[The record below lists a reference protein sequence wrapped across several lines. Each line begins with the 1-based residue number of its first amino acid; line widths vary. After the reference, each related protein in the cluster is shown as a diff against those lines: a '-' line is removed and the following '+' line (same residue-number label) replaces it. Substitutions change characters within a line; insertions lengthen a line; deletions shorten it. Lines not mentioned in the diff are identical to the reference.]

1 MKSLSDF
8 EQQIHEALDAKDP
21 DTLEQYAEHCME
33 NMDSELM
40 LELFKAIVRDDETLD
55 RIAVLRIWG
64 RVDKQRAEFVAF
76 EAQRRSK
83 ADDEHQL
90 YLAELDRDFRGAA

>member
-21 DTLEQYAEHCME
+21 ETLDQYAEHCME

-40 LELFKAIVRDDETLD
+40 LELFKAIVRDDETLE

-64 RVDKQRAEFVAF
+64 RVDKQRAEFVELQAL
-76 EAQRRSK
+76 RNSK
-83 ADDEHQL
+83 AHDEFQEAKSDEAA
-90 YLAELDRDFRGAA
+90 YFRGAA

>member
-21 DTLEQYAEHCME
+21 ETLDQYAEHCME
-33 NMDSELM
+33 NMDSELI
-40 LELFKAIVRDDETLD
+40 LELFKAIVRDDETLE

-64 RVDKQRAEFVAF
+64 RVDEQRAEFVEM
-76 EAQRRSK
+76 EALSRVRLVE
-83 ADDEHQL
+83 DMEC
-90 YLAELDRDFRGAA
+90 AA